1 MTGKYYHE
9 ARIRVL
15 KEQKKQIDEEIKK
28 AENEISKYIKTR
40 QQNFQQRPKTL
51 RSQHELIQRDR
62 KVCMSVSKKLEPTM
76 IYGIFCLSLC
86 L

>member
-28 AENEISKYIKTR
+28 HRIRLASRGNSTNMVQVKKAQIMDEYIDG
-40 QQNFQQRPKTL
+40 QQYMDNNR
-51 RSQHELIQRDR
+51 
-62 KVCMSVSKKLEPTM
+62 
-76 IYGIFCLSLC
+76 YSLHSSMGMYRMGDVQC
-86 L
+86 ARNA

>member
-28 AENEISKYIKTR
+28 HRIRLDSRGNST
-40 QQNFQQRPKTL
+40 NMVP
-51 RSQHELIQRDR
+51 
-62 KVCMSVSKKLEPTM
+62 VKKA
-76 IYGIFCLSLC
+76 
-86 L
+86 

>member
-28 AENEISKYIKTR
+28 HRIRLDSRGNSTNMVQNKESKIMDKYIDG
-40 QQNFQQRPKTL
+40 Q
-51 RSQHELIQRDR
+51 
-62 KVCMSVSKKLEPTM
+62 
-76 IYGIFCLSLC
+76 
-86 L
+86 